1 MKQKYII
8 AKDDEN
14 KNFIISEYAELDK
27 EIFSMLCE
35 ETYAMITIKDAIS
48 IGKDELIAAIRTHNF
63 FPPVLQAEK
72 IAEAVLALYDS
83 QNIQSTEVLFD
94 DANHLTKEVIELLD
108 DEPIDGE
115 PEEIEEIF
123 DESFD
128 EKYDG
133 KTPITGRKPSISI
146 ADDEFVD
153 TDEDI

>member
-14 KNFIISEYAELDK
+14 NNFIISEYAELDK
-27 EIFSMLCE
+27 ELFSMLCE
-35 ETYAMITIKDAIS
+35 ETYNTSIIKDAIS

-63 FPPVLQAEK
+63 FPPILQAEK
-72 IAEAVLALYDS
+72 LAEAILALHDS
-83 QNIQSTEVLFD
+83 QNVQSTEVLFD
-94 DANHLTKEVIELLD
+94 DASHLTKEVVELLE

-128 EKYDG
+128 EKYDA
-133 KTPITGRKPSISI
+133 KTPITGRKASISI
-146 ADDEFVD
+146 AEDEFVEG
-153 TDEDI
+153 DEDI